1 MHVKLKLL
9 CLFLFKFK
17 FFGMPLPSLSSL
29 WSGGIGGGQT
39 SRKSNS
45 RVDVDPNGKSR
56 LRNFRPR
63 PGEILESFQFSN
75 NVHLTPP
82 SKPTPATIMTDKE
95 PTNIHPPPPANS
107 VFVSPNGYFPNGY
120 SDARIEKGGF
130 IPILPGRNKGYFTPI
145 QNPFSVSNV
154 NSTEGSNVQETVST
168 ELRPNNLE
176 FNVDALDD
184 IPDNKY
190 PVLVPTVNADFAKNY
205 TLQNPSL
212 PQPSSSSP
220 RPQAPLNVSTLR
232 KGEIV
237 APTKSS
243 NGIHLIRSTAAP
255 PRAAT
260 VLTTKATT
268 TSTTTTTAAPPIP
281 ISTRR
286 SSVDNASPFNS
297 VAIDRFRQNESPSNS
312 AQKKFNKT
320 QKLPALL
327 SSREPEIIIA
337 TTPFY
342 PTFSPHANDVINLS
356 KNRSLLSGLT
366 AGRNGIASGS
376 ALSALVAPGAQ
387 QGIFRPSPG
396 RTAVITKV
404 FNNTLTGTSSTSPPT
419 PIPFHSTSSVSSS
432 SSSSSSSTTSMKS
445 SLTSTLRT
453 TTKLPTAEEYLRTTS
468 QDNIF
473 RESTTSNSHFDT
485 ANDLE
490 DQATQYK
497 GDMNWYFNNYNRSSW
512 KEPHHDSSLYRFRTH
527 STSSCRSTSSFT
539 YFTITITFTL
549 ILATQFF

>member
-1 MHVKLKLL
+1 
-9 CLFLFKFK
+9 
-17 FFGMPLPSLSSL
+17 MPLPSLSSL
-29 WSGGIGGGQT
+29 WSGGGGGGGGGQT
-39 SRKSNS
+39 ARKSNS

-56 LRNFRPR
+56 LRNYRPR

-82 SKPTPATIMTDKE
+82 AKPTPATIMTDKE

-107 VFVSPNGYFPNGY
+107 VFAAPNGFFQNSY

-145 QNPFSVSNV
+145 QNPFSVLKL
-154 NSTEGSNVQETVST
+154 NSTESSNVQETVST
-168 ELRPNNLE
+168 ELKPNNLE
-176 FNVDALDD
+176 FNDDALDD

-205 TLQNPSL
+205 TSQNRTLLQSPPS
-212 PQPSSSSP
+212 PPPTSSP
-220 RPQAPLNVSTLR
+220 RPQSHHFNVSTLK

-243 NGIHLIRSTAAP
+243 NGIHLIRSTVSP
-255 PRAAT
+255 I
-260 VLTTKATT
+260 KTT
-268 TSTTTTTAAPPIP
+268 TPTTTTTTAAPLL

-286 SSVDNASPFNS
+286 SSLVENTSSYNS
-297 VAIDRFRQNESPSNS
+297 VIANRFGENEHALNI
-312 AQKKFNKT
+312 QKKFNKT
-320 QKLPALL
+320 QKLPTLL
-327 SSREPEIIIA
+327 SSRDPDIIIAA

-342 PTFSPHANDVINLS
+342 PTFSPNANDVINLS
-356 KNRSLLSGLT
+356 KNRSLSNGLT
-366 AGRNGIASGS
+366 AGRNGITSGS

-387 QGIFRPSPG
+387 QGIFRPAPG
-396 RTAVITKV
+396 RSVITKV
-404 FNNTLTGTSSTSPPT
+404 FNNTATGSSFTSPPT
-419 PIPFHSTSSVSSS
+419 SIPFYATSSAVSSPSSAS
-432 SSSSSSSTTSMKS
+432 SSPSTMSIKSSTTTTM
-445 SLTSTLRT
+445 RT

-468 QDNIF
+468 QNSIF

-485 ANDLE
+485 INDLE

-512 KEPHHDSSLYRFRTH
+512 KENHPQNSHDSSLYRFRTH
-527 STSSCRSTSSFT
+527 STSGCYATFSST
-539 YFTITITFTL
+539 YFTIIITFTL
-549 ILATQFF
+549 ILATHFY

>member
-1 MHVKLKLL
+1 
-9 CLFLFKFK
+9 
-17 FFGMPLPSLSSL
+17 MPLPSLSSL
-29 WSGGIGGGQT
+29 WSGGGIGGGQT
-39 SRKSNS
+39 ARKSNS

-75 NVHLTPP
+75 NAHLTPP
-82 SKPTPATIMTDKE
+82 IKPTPATIMTDKE

-107 VFVSPNGYFPNGY
+107 VFVSPNGYFPNAY

-145 QNPFSVSNV
+145 QNPFSVSKMS
-154 NSTEGSNVQETVST
+154 NSTESSNVQETVST

-205 TLQNPSL
+205 TSQNQSL
-212 PQPSSSSP
+212 PQSSSSSSSSSP
-220 RPQAPLNVSTLR
+220 RPQSHLNVSTLR
-232 KGEIV
+232 KGEIT

-243 NGIHLIRSTAAP
+243 NGIHLIRSTASPTRTVTVMTTTAP
-255 PRAAT
+255 
-260 VLTTKATT
+260 TTTT
-268 TSTTTTTAAPPIP
+268 TSTTTMAAPIP
-281 ISTRR
+281 KSTRR
-286 SSVDNASPFNS
+286 SSVDNASAFNS
-297 VAIDRFRQNESPSNS
+297 VATDRFRENSGPSNN

-327 SSREPEIIIA
+327 SSREPDIVVA
-337 TTPFY
+337 TTSFY

-366 AGRNGIASGS
+366 AGRNGITSGS
-376 ALSALVAPGAQ
+376 ALSALAAPGAQ
-387 QGIFRPSPG
+387 QGIFRPAPG

-404 FNNTLTGTSSTSPPT
+404 FNNTSSSSTSPPT

-432 SSSSSSSTTSMKS
+432 SSSSATTSMKS
-445 SLTSTLRT
+445 SLTTTIRT

-527 STSSCRSTSSFT
+527 STSSCCSASSFT
-539 YFTITITFTL
+539 YFTTTITLTL
-549 ILATQFF
+549 ILATQFFKI